1 MAVKSLMGRK
11 HKLADANRQIDFL
24 NNGIFASGDL
34 PLFSEKI
41 KQTQGGS
48 LRPKTLEILQINLG
62 YMCNQVCAHCHVDA
76 GPDRKEIMSKKT
88 LEKCLQILEKTSI
101 TTLDLTGGA
110 PEMHPDFRWF
120 VAKAAQIGV
129 SDFIVRSNLTILRAN
144 KKYYDCLLYTS
155 PSPRDS

>member
-62 YMCNQVCAHCHVDA
+62 YMCNQVCV
-76 GPDRKEIMSKKT
+76 
-88 LEKCLQILEKTSI
+88 
-101 TTLDLTGGA
+101 
-110 PEMHPDFRWF
+110 
-120 VAKAAQIGV
+120 
-129 SDFIVRSNLTILRAN
+129 
-144 KKYYDCLLYTS
+144 CLLYTS
-155 PSPRDS
+155 DAADE